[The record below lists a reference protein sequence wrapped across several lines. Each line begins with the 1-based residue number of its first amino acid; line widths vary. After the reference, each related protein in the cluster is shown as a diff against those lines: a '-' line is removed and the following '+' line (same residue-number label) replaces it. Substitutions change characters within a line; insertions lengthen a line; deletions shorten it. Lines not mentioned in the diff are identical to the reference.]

1 MTMMS
6 VSQTARVPQVRNW
19 ARGQKPT
26 LSLIAILMA
35 FLLSPAAWS
44 EGKPNVLVIWG
55 DDVGWFNLSAY
66 NHGLMGYR
74 TPGIDRLAKD
84 GALFTDWYGQQNS
97 TAGFAT
103 FLTGQSPYRTGLLKP
118 AEDDAAQSLSAKDPT
133 IASLLADRGY
143 LTGHF
148 GKSDLG
154 SRDRDL
160 PSSHG
165 FDEFFGH
172 VNHFD
177 LRRAGTEAD
186 HSFRPRG
193 VLRATAVGRIQDTG
207 ALNAKRL
214 QTINEELA
222 SAAVAFM
229 QRAAADDQPFFLWFN
244 ATRVPATSDAKEGG
258 DAFAAGLV
266 EHDGQVAML
275 LEQLDEM
282 DLADNTIVVY
292 SSDNGADTHRWPNGG
307 MTPFNSDR
315 SSNRD
320 GAFRVPMLI
329 RWPEVITPGSVHN
342 EPFSHED
349 LLPTI
354 LAAAGDPNIK
364 QQLLDGHRI
373 DGQKFKAHLDG
384 YNLMPFLKGDDE
396 ASPREEF
403 FFWTEDGELASLRLD
418 RWKFV
423 FMDQWSHGFEAW
435 QAPTVNLRVPKV
447 IDLRADPFER
457 AESQAGAYEGFWQAR
472 TGQIPAAVDFVA
484 RHLQT
489 YEDFP
494 SRFAADDARLSKMLE
509 ALQANR
515 DAP

>member
-1 MTMMS
+1 MTLMS
-6 VSQTARVPQVRNW
+6 NGQVPQMRSGVR
-19 ARGQKPT
+19 GVKFT
-26 LSLIAILMA
+26 LSLVAALGA
-35 FLLSPAAWS
+35 LLLSHAAWS

-97 TAGFAT
+97 TAGFAA

-118 AEDDAAQSLSAKDPT
+118 AEEDGAQSLSPKDPT
-133 IASLLADRGY
+133 IAALLADRGY
-143 LTGHF
+143 MTAHF

-160 PSSHG
+160 PSSNG

-177 LRRAGTEAD
+177 LRSDRAAAHE
-186 HSFRPRG
+186 SFRPRG

-207 ALNAKRL
+207 ALNAERL
-214 QTINEELA
+214 QRINDELA

-229 QRAAADDQPFFLWFN
+229 QRAVADQQPFFLWFN
-244 ATRVPATSDAKEGG
+244 ATRVPATSDAQGG
-258 DAFAAGLV
+258 DALAAGLV
-266 EHDGQVAML
+266 KHDEQVAML

-282 DLADNTIVVY
+282 DLAHNTIVIY

-307 MTPFNSDR
+307 TTPFNSNR
-315 SSNRD
+315 GSNRD

-329 RWPEVITPGSVHN
+329 RWPEVIAPGSVYN
-342 EPFSHED
+342 ELFSHED

-354 LAAAGDPNIK
+354 LAAAGEPHLK
-364 QQLLDGHRI
+364 EQLLAGHRI

-384 YNLMPFLKGDDE
+384 YNLLPFLQGTAE
-396 ASPREEF
+396 TSPREEF
-403 FFWTEDGELASLRLD
+403 FFWTEDGELAGLRLD

-423 FMDQWSHGFEAW
+423 FMDQWSHGFEEW

-447 IDLRADPFER
+447 IDLRADPFEQ
-457 AESQAGAYEGFWQAR
+457 AETQANAYEKWWQAR
-472 TGQIPAAVDFVA
+472 TGRIPAAVDFVA

-494 SRFAADDARLSKMLE
+494 SRFAADDARLSKMLQ
-509 ALQANR
+509 ALQANT